1 QLKCGFRTRRVSA
14 RCECWCGTAVLHPV
28 DELVLVLPRALWR
41 RCRSRGRHLRER
53 RSWER
58 RALARWTDLP
68 VTQRTSWCS
77 MRWSP
82 PSPFYGVDAP
92 RDRCYASTGT
102 KRRQEETM
110 NQSMTI
116 GIDLAKHVFF
126 IAALDGSGKPPR
138 RKKLGRHEVLSFLA
152 NHPGAI
158 VGMEACS
165 GAHHWAR
172 EIRAL
177 GHGVQLLPA
186 QHVKAYL
193 RGQKND
199 YNDALAIAE
208 AVQHGRIRCV

>member
-1 QLKCGFRTRRVSA
+1 
-14 RCECWCGTAVLHPV
+14 
-28 DELVLVLPRALWR
+28 
-41 RCRSRGRHLRER
+41 
-53 RSWER
+53 
-58 RALARWTDLP
+58 
-68 VTQRTSWCS
+68 

-102 KRRQEETM
+102 ERRQEETM
-110 NQSMTI
+110 NQSMTT

-138 RKKLGRHEVLSFLA
+138 RKKLRRHEVLSFLA
-152 NHPGAI
+152 NHPGAV

-208 AVQHGRIRCV
+208 AVQHGRIRCVEIKTVDQQLDQSLHRLRSEERRVGKGCCSAWWRDCIDDEGSGLAMFG